1 MEHNTVDLNDPIA
14 KKLDDNATLERLV
27 RQAVSEAVD
36 KARKLGFLDK
46 ENSAATRSDN
56 SQQA

>member
-46 ENSAATRSDN
+46 ENSAVK
-56 SQQA
+56 QA

>member
-1 MEHNTVDLNDPIA
+1 MERNTVDLNDPIA

-27 RQAVSEAVD
+27 RQAVSDAVD

-46 ENSAATRSDN
+46 QNTPIKQSDDDRPV
-56 SQQA
+56 